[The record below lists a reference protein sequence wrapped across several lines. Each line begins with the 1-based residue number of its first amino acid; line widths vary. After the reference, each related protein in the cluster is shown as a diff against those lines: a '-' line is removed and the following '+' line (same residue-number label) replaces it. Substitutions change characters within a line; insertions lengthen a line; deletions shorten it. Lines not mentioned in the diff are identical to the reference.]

1 LLFFCQVHIQKSDIG
16 DVWFDDATTIG
27 QHIVPLDLRS
37 LITARP
43 GMLLL
48 LKVWPMKATTTRPGP
63 RNLATTLPVHGLGIT
78 SLSCE
83 TRLAVA
89 DDVEQFGV
97 MSTVCGIFS
106 KLGAVVDQDT
116 YVPFNFSEHFGGVH
130 VGTLHRMFQL
140 GMLRSKHDVFGEIVF
155 ALDSRQVSWTVVHSL
170 DAPRPVALVEL
181 ATEFAQWSKLSLIL
195 KLEQLGWTE
204 VFAIP
209 AGWTSV
215 PVRQGGVREFW
226 RGAIKNT
233 KWYYIALLM
242 SADIFAKGCTALY
255 HGRKEAYYRSLVKLS
270 REQFVRF
277 GLVDAVDNKYNDD
290 IAEILLLLKDLAP
303 GDELAVEQEAFGDVD
318 DDIYDAITVRAFNPP
333 SEIIAGHHEAQVGGR
348 AFHIYHDNHSHQ
360 SGRQRAWIVCPDAT
374 HLRCFRY
381 RFIDSFDSVQHC
393 HAFLM
398 AWAHKAAS
406 GPCSRSEHQEFGPKA
421 EQTSDMFG
429 HVEVHHA

>member
-1 LLFFCQVHIQKSDIG
+1 
-16 DVWFDDATTIG
+16 
-27 QHIVPLDLRS
+27 
-37 LITARP
+37 
-43 GMLLL
+43 
-48 LKVWPMKATTTRPGP
+48 
-63 RNLATTLPVHGLGIT
+63 
-78 SLSCE
+78 
-83 TRLAVA
+83 
-89 DDVEQFGV
+89 
-97 MSTVCGIFS
+97 
-106 KLGAVVDQDT
+106 
-116 YVPFNFSEHFGGVH
+116 
-130 VGTLHRMFQL
+130 MFQL

-318 DDIYDAITVRAFNPP
+318 DDIYDAITVRAFNHQRRSSPGIMRHKLADVRFTFIMTTTVTKVVDNVLGLCAPMRPTCGASDIGSSIVSILSSIVMP
-333 SEIIAGHHEAQVGGR
+333 S
-348 AFHIYHDNHSHQ
+348 
-360 SGRQRAWIVCPDAT
+360 
-374 HLRCFRY
+374 
-381 RFIDSFDSVQHC
+381 
-393 HAFLM
+393 
-398 AWAHKAAS
+398 
-406 GPCSRSEHQEFGPKA
+406 
-421 EQTSDMFG
+421 
-429 HVEVHHA
+429 